1 MATKAVSS
9 SFQVGSKQVDLT
21 EVEHGMVVGTRCMDG
36 GGMESCS
43 SRGIGFQE
51 GWALEILMSSA
62 VAMVIQ
68 AALYA
73 GAPYPTLTL
82 HPRNTT

>member
-51 GWALEILMSSA
+51 G
-62 VAMVIQ
+62 
-68 AALYA
+68 
-73 GAPYPTLTL
+73 
-82 HPRNTT
+82 